1 MNAELSLS
9 PLIQK
14 KRTLVLYK
22 IKYESNVSLCHSFKS
37 LDELNEN
44 GFTYDFNL
52 HEQDIA
58 KNRKNM
64 RLNTFTAMKEILI
77 LEMKQS
83 FMVSNQIRKKKFCR
97 RFCCKFY

>member
-1 MNAELSLS
+1 MYHYA
-9 PLIQK
+9 
-14 KRTLVLYK
+14 T
-22 IKYESNVSLCHSFKS
+22 VSKA

-58 KNRKNM
+58 KPAKNM

-77 LEMKQS
+77 LEMKQ
-83 FMVSNQIRKKKFCR
+83 FMVSNPNQEKRSSSQVLQNSISDAAQV
-97 RFCCKFY
+97 YQY